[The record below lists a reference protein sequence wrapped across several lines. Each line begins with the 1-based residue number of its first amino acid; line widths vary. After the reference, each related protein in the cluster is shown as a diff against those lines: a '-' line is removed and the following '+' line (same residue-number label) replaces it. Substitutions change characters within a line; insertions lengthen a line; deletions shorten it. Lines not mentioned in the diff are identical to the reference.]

1 MQTIPQMIP
10 SASFAGAPQDVPQTV
25 PWYPT
30 QTWMQPVAP
39 MPVATGSNCSC
50 RCKQCQSQQARLQE
64 PQVSEELRRRG
75 SSRPRVMRRVVPRRV
90 VPRRAVP
97 VGRVHRPGRPTGR
110 QPIDWRRAM
119 GWRWP
124 IDWRWP
130 PHWRGPVDWSWPLGG
145 SPVPVP
151 ATADLPSSASPPVE
165 SGPAVSG
172 PAVMPQQPV
181 STVGGCGVP
190 SELQRAEQIAL
201 GLTTFFE
208 TGRSYACRVSPTSD
222 PDGISMGMIQW
233 NLRARTLQSMIAAF
247 ERQGGNLQRHFG
259 SLTGRL
265 RSLLAMPQGSRADL
279 DRMIEQSR
287 VARREAPEAWNNAL
301 LSLCADPIFC
311 RLQVANIRGR
321 MRDARQ
327 ATERLGLTSVRGLAM
342 LFDIQV
348 GDGYAARVGDRMVA
362 GQKIVHF
369 GNRIS
374 QEQSRLGR
382 SMSER
387 EKLVLIAREAA
398 GFAGRWSQER
408 LDRRMVIAQGTGRY
422 RRSNWDLSRQF
433 PQLDQPHG
441 LQVPA
446 AR

>member
-1 MQTIPQMIP
+1 MHTIPQMIP

-75 SSRPRVMRRVVPRRV
+75 ASRPRVMRRVVPRRS
-90 VPRRAVP
+90 VP
-97 VGRVHRPGRPTGR
+97 VGRVHRPGRPTVR
-110 QPIDWRRAM
+110 Q
-119 GWRWP
+119 P

-130 PHWRGPVDWSWPLGG
+130 PHWPGPVDWSWPLGG
-145 SPVPVP
+145 SPVQVP

-208 TGRSYACRVSPTSD
+208 TGRSYSCRVSPTSD

-247 ERQGGNLQRHFG
+247 ERQGGNLQRNFG

-265 RSLLAMPQGSRADL
+265 RSLLAMPQGSRAEL

-287 VARREAPEAWNNAL
+287 VARREAPQAWNNAL
-301 LSLCADPIFC
+301 LSLCSDPVFC
-311 RLQVANIRGR
+311 RLQVANIRDR
-321 MRDARQ
+321 MRIARQ
-327 ATERLGLTSVRGLAM
+327 ATVRLGLTSNRGLAM
-342 LFDIQV
+342 LFDIHV
-348 GDGYAARVGDRMVA
+348 GDGYAARVGGRMIA
-362 GQKIVHF
+362 GHKIVHF

-374 QEQSRLGR
+374 QEQARLGR
-382 SMSER
+382 AMSER

-408 LDRRMVIAQGTGRY
+408 LERRMVIAQGTGRY

-433 PQLDQPHG
+433 PQLDHPHG
-441 LQVPA
+441 LQVPS